1 MSEGAIKGAAVEA
14 IVDLTHELLDSGRIS
29 RDQLEVE
36 LEPSDLGLLDSK
48 LEPTL
53 WYPIASAERIELF
66 VAEQLGRD
74 IEEMMREI
82 GGAAARRILVQPG
95 IRTFIEGA
103 RKHGERMGHI
113 LAGLGALVVD
123 FGNWRFEGE
132 LFSEFQV
139 RATEV
144 EALPDTTRYATE
156 GFIEVIAEEL
166 IERSTAVSSQRP
178 SQSHVVFEVR
188 VGD

>member
-1 MSEGAIKGAAVEA
+1 MSAGLIKGAAVEP
-14 IVDLTHELLDSGRIS
+14 ILNLTHELLDSGRIS
-29 RDQLEVE
+29 RDQLELR
-36 LEPSDLGLLDSK
+36 LEASDLGLLDSK
-48 LEPTL
+48 VEPTL

-66 VAEQLGRD
+66 VAEVLGRD
-74 IEEMMREI
+74 VEEMMREI
-82 GGAAARRILVQPG
+82 GGAAARRILVQAG

-123 FGNWRFEGE
+123 FGEWRFEGDI
-132 LFSEFQV
+132 FSEFRVQ
-139 RATEV
+139 ATEV

-156 GFIEVIAEEL
+156 GFIEVLAQEL
-166 IERSTAVSSQRP
+166 IERHATVSSQRP
-178 SQSHVVFEVR
+178 SRGHVVFEAR